1 MANFI
6 YWHQQ
11 SLFYIMNTFTSNNDV
26 TVSAIIAVYNPD
38 PIFFKQAILSVLD
51 QIYPVL
57 ELVLVND
64 GGSEHFRDLLPDD
77 SRLRVFS
84 KQNEGVAAT
93 RNFAIRQCR
102 GEYIAFLDQD
112 DYWYPDKLQEQFTM
126 IPVQGEPCMVSS
138 PIHIV
143 DHRGIILNTLSEKCN
158 KIYRFKTLSETVLL
172 NLTEGNFIYSS
183 TPLIHSSV
191 FNKAGFYDPWTQP
204 HDDWDM
210 SLRVILSGFPVYF
223 YQQKPLSVWR
233 KHESNESNKES
244 AMMRSKCRVEKKL
257 LGMVKDEAV
266 RKIAATNLLIDY
278 LDRDNLLYK
287 KRLYVRF
294 RKLTKYHIQQLI
306 LDKSN
311 YIWHTTDLLRKLS
324 HRVRKIVFKSAR
336 RFIVSYFLS

>member
-1 MANFI
+1 
-6 YWHQQ
+6 
-11 SLFYIMNTFTSNNDV
+11 MNTFITNNDV

-38 PIFFKQAILSVLD
+38 PNFFKQAVLSVLD

-112 DYWYPDKLQEQFTM
+112 DYWYPDKLQEQIAM
-126 IPVQGEPCMVSS
+126 IQVHKEPCMVSS

-143 DHRGIILNTLSEKCN
+143 NHRGIILDSLSEKCN
-158 KIYRFKTLSETVLL
+158 KVYRFKTLTETVLL

-183 TPLIHSSV
+183 TPLIHSLV
-191 FNKAGFYDPWTQP
+191 FVKAGGFDPWTQP

-210 SLRVILSGFPVYF
+210 FLRVILSGFPVYF

-233 KHESNESNKES
+233 KHESNESNKEN

-257 LGMVKDEAV
+257 LQMVKDEAV
-266 RKIAATNLLIDY
+266 RKIAATNLLIDN

-287 KRLYVRF
+287 KRQYVQF
-294 RKLTKYHIQQLI
+294 RKLTKYHILQLL
-306 LDKSN
+306 LDKRN
-311 YIWHTTDLLRKLS
+311 YIWHTTALLRKLS
-324 HRVRKIVFKSAR
+324 HRVHKMVFKSAR
-336 RFIVSYFLS
+336 RFVVSYFSS